1 MKAFNINWFDPSPKF
16 NFLRR
21 SLLAIAV
28 FVLAFGNHALAQ
40 QLTGTLSGT
49 VFDQAE
55 AAVPGATVVV
65 RNEASGDTRTAV
77 TNGSGFFSLTAL
89 QPATYTATITAKG
102 FTTWQEPGIVMNVG
116 DDRTIPNIKLK
127 VGSTSAQVEVVSE
140 NYASVPLD
148 TSEVSTTLSQTM
160 INDFPLSGRDAGE
173 LLKIMPGMGLSNQAS
188 QGSAYNTKIVNTNS
202 GPAGNYS
209 ANGTQPNG
217 TMAYMLD
224 GANLIDPGNAGTQI
238 ANINPDMVS
247 QIKVLMS
254 SYGAEYAK
262 GPVIFSAFSKS
273 GGQQF
278 HGEGYLYTRN
288 SALNSVDSF
297 TKSQGG
303 TNANESYYY
312 MGGNIG
318 GPVIL
323 PHLGFNKNRNK
334 LFFWGGYEYMKQQP
348 AGTPLNYNVP
358 TPAQLSG
365 DFSNT
370 GVPALAIKAWPQA
383 YGVPYE
389 LPPGAT
395 ATSLPAADVDP
406 NIKGFLKF
414 YPKPNETPSLGN
426 GWNNYS
432 YTEQVPTN
440 RWEATGKVDYSI
452 SENTKVTGSYTR
464 QEENDQ
470 HPITIW
476 WAYPWTL
483 PYPSDA
489 VAPTVAQVILGNV
502 THVFNP
508 TTTNEFVVTYA
519 KYVNQSTLTDPKAV
533 DRSTI
538 GFNTKGLFGH
548 TTNHMP
554 NVISSWSPALPNI
567 DQYSFD
573 SGPFGGTKQTPAIY
587 DNFTKVVGPHSVKI
601 GFYWDAEKG
610 EQGNINPDN
619 GQYQIGYANNSTGN
633 WVMDLLNGRP
643 YNYQQQSSLPISNLQ
658 WHLWSIYAQDS
669 FKASRQL
676 TVNYGLR
683 LDHVGQWY
691 GSPVGQQVWSPSTY
705 DNTASAPANTGLTWH
720 ALDKSVPLSGFPS
733 KLFEIDPRLGL
744 AYDVFGTGKTVF
756 RGGLAYYRYQSSA
769 NSALNLF
776 NGPLGSYTYT
786 TYSTLPGYDASNP
799 GVTGYN
805 SIAAIAAPPSTGNEN
820 GSSVFA
826 IQRGDN
832 KVPTTVDWNVTI
844 SQALPWRSVFEISY
858 VANRSYNLYEDG
870 NGSNYNNLNNPP
882 PGAFFRPDPVTGL
895 TVSPA
900 PPSCPSNSLD
910 PSLYCTNDPT
920 HYEASFNASDFYKY
934 RNSQAIYLQ
943 THGGYSRY
951 NSMQLSYQKQ
961 SGPVYFVTNYTFG
974 KVLGTRD
981 QSGDNGNSPGPMLD
995 PFNLRSSY
1003 GPIAFDH
1010 TQILNLSGS
1019 WNLPKPI
1026 HGQGWA
1032 AHVAGGA
1039 VNGWQLSTY
1048 TAFQSGAP
1056 LQSNIATLNAIYASG
1071 LTVPTVAH
1079 RNLPDNSIKLPNGLV
1094 ATNVSANAWL
1104 GSNAYANFFP
1114 ALTCDPRKG
1123 LKSGYYFNPACFTT
1137 PAYGTNGGYWPY
1149 IHLPAYWTSDL
1160 GIYKNFQVTESQRF
1174 QFRVSASNWLNHAL
1188 PQFGLANSQDEQLN
1202 FQSQTNA
1209 TCAGCVAADGK
1220 TPLQVNAI
1228 SPTNTN
1234 ENTTGKPA
1242 FKTGSRSLL
1251 FSAKYYF

>member
-1 MKAFNINWFDPSPKF
+1 MEFFNQSWVRRLAKTTVLRGAAFAIV
-16 NFLRR
+16 
-21 SLLAIAV
+21 SLLA
-28 FVLAFGNHALAQ
+28 LCGNCALAQ

-49 VFDQAE
+49 VLDQAE
-55 AAVPGATVVV
+55 AAIPGATVVV
-65 RNEASGDTRTAV
+65 RNQDSGDTRTAV
-77 TNGSGFFSLTAL
+77 TNGAGFFSITAL
-89 QPATYTATITAKG
+89 QPATYTVTITAKG
-102 FTTWQEPGIVMNVG
+102 FTTWQEPGIVMNQG
-116 DDRTIPNIKLK
+116 DDRTVPKIALK
-127 VGSTSAQVEVVSE
+127 VGTTSAQVEVVSE

-148 TSEVSTTLSQTM
+148 TAEVSTTLSQTM

-173 LLKIMPGMGLSNQAS
+173 LLKIMPGMGISNGAS
-188 QGSAYNTKIVNTNS
+188 QGSAYSTKVVNTNS

-273 GGQQF
+273 GGQSF

-312 MGGNIG
+312 LGGNIG

-348 AGTPLNYNVP
+348 AGTPLNFNVP

-365 DFSNT
+365 DFSNA
-370 GVPALAIKAWPQA
+370 GVPAGALAAWPQA

-395 ATSLPAADVDP
+395 STSLPAQDIDP
-406 NIKGFLKF
+406 NIKGFLGF
-414 YPKPNETPSLGN
+414 YPKPNITPSAGN
-426 GWNNYS
+426 GWNNYT
-432 YTEQVPTN
+432 YTEQTPTN
-440 RWEATGKVDYSI
+440 RWEATGKVDYAL
-452 SENTKVTGSYTR
+452 SENTKITASYTK
-464 QEENDQ
+464 QDENDQ

-489 VAPTVAQVILGNV
+489 VAPTTSQVILGNV

-519 KYVNQSTLTDPKAV
+519 KYVNQSTLTNPKAV

-538 GFNTKGLFGH
+538 GFNTTGLFGH
-548 TTNHMP
+548 TTRQMP
-554 NVISSWSPALPNI
+554 NVVSSWSAALPNI

-573 SGPFGGTKQTPAIY
+573 SGPFGGTKQTPAIA
-587 DNFTKVVGPHSVKI
+587 DNFTKVAGPHSIKV
-601 GFYWDAEKG
+601 GFYWDASKG
-610 EQGNINPDN
+610 EQGNTNPDN
-619 GQYQIGYANNSTGN
+619 GQYQIGYAQNSTGN
-633 WVMDLLNGRP
+633 WVMDLLNGRV
-643 YNYQQQSSLPISNLQ
+643 YNYEQQSSLPISNLQ

-669 FKASRQL
+669 FKATPRL
-676 TVNYGLR
+676 TLNVGLR

-705 DNTASAPANTGLTWH
+705 DNSANAAPNTGLTWH

-733 KLFEIDPRLGL
+733 KLFQVDPRLGL
-744 AYDVFGTGKTVF
+744 AYDLFGTGKTVF
-756 RGGLAYYRYQSSA
+756 RGGIAYFRYQSSA

-786 TYSTLPGYDASNP
+786 TYSALPGYDPSATTP
-799 GVTGYN
+799 TGYA
-805 SIAAIAAPPSTGNEN
+805 SVSGIPAPPATGNQN
-820 GSSVFA
+820 GSSVYA
-826 IQRGDN
+826 IQRGDD
-832 KVPTTVDWNVTI
+832 KVPTTVDWNATI
-844 SQALPWRSVFEISY
+844 SQALPWRSVLEVSY

-870 NGSNYNNLNNPP
+870 NQSNYNNLNNVPY
-882 PGAFFRPDPVTGL
+882 GGFFKPDPVTGL
-895 TVSPA
+895 YVSPA
-900 PPSCPSNSLD
+900 PPGCPSNSSD
-910 PSLYCTNDPT
+910 PSLYCVADPA
-920 HYEASFNASDFYKY
+920 HYSPSFTVQDFYKY

-951 NSMQLSYQKQ
+951 NSLQLSFQKQ

-981 QSGDNGNSPGPMLD
+981 TSQDNGNSPGPMRD
-995 PFNLRSSY
+995 PFDLRSSY
-1003 GPIAFDH
+1003 GPVAFDH

-1019 WNLPKPI
+1019 WNLPKPL
-1026 HGQGWA
+1026 HGQGALNHIA
-1032 AHVAGGA
+1032 AGA
-1039 VNGWQLSTY
+1039 VNGWQLSTW

-1056 LQSNIATLNAIYASG
+1056 LQDNIPTLNALYPSG

-1079 RNLPDNSIKLPNGLV
+1079 PNLPDNSIKLPNGLI
-1094 ATNVSANAWL
+1094 ADAVSVSTWL
-1104 GSNAYANFFP
+1104 GTTAPANLFP

-1123 LKSGYYFNPACFTT
+1123 LKSGYYFNPSCFTT
-1137 PAYGTNGGYWPY
+1137 PAQGTNGGYWPY

-1160 GIYKNFQVTESQRF
+1160 GLYKNFKIAESQSV

-1202 FQSQTNA
+1202 FLSQTNA
-1209 TCAGCVAADGK
+1209 TCTGCVGASGA
-1220 TPLQVNAI
+1220 PLQINAI
-1228 SPTNTN
+1228 SATNTN